1 MFQDPILSMKPTSYS
16 EQNQRTLDE
25 IREENQR
32 LSQSID
38 EMNRRRMNQ
47 GQQPQT
53 PVWDE
58 IDGIERGMTNAEHAY
73 LSANSE
79 YQESAAAIQAILQRE
94 YLRIMR
100 PAVEGTKDGKD
111 ALEKHLTL
119 IKRLQKSA
127 KDEAVKKQALIDEY
141 LSGYR
146 HMPFDEFLKMKQ
158 EGGK

>member
-1 MFQDPILSMKPTSYS
+1 MFPATTLGVTQ
-16 EQNQRTLDE
+16 QQRTMDE
-25 IREENQR
+25 LQQENQ
-32 LSQSID
+32 LL
-38 EMNRRRMNQ
+38 NQ
-47 GQQPQT
+47 KLEQLKQMRASGTAGVRTPT

-58 IDGIERGMTNAEHAY
+58 IDGIVRGMTEQEVQAMAGNEEY
-73 LSANSE
+73 KESE
-79 YQESAAAIQAILQRE
+79 AAIQAILQRE

-127 KDEAVKKQALIDEY
+127 KDEAGKRQALMDEY
-141 LSGYR
+141 VNGYSDI
-146 HMPFDEFLKMKQ
+146 PFKEFLKMKQ

>member
-1 MFQDPILSMKPTSYS
+1 MFPATRLGVAHQ
-16 EQNQRTLDE
+16 QQQRTMDE
-25 IREENQR
+25 LQQENQ
-32 LSQSID
+32 LL
-38 EMNRRRMNQ
+38 NQ
-47 GQQPQT
+47 KLEQMKQMRASGTAGVRNPT

-58 IDGIERGMTNAEHAY
+58 IDGIVRGMTAQEMQAMAENEEY
-73 LSANSE
+73 KESE
-79 YQESAAAIQAILQRE
+79 AAIQAILQRE